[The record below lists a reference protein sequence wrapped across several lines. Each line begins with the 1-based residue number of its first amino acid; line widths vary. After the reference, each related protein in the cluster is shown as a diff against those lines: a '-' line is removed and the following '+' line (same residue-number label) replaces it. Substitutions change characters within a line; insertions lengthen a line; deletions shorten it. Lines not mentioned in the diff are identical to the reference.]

1 MRLLKPVWLCFYRYV
16 LFSREVVKRSSRVA
30 IFLSVLVPVG
40 SVGADIQEE
49 VDVLTGKS
57 LVSQCG
63 YKYSG
68 KDQTSTFTVVL
79 KDAGGNEKKSV
90 YLRLWKDY
98 GGDEDQVLEKM
109 MLFSKFP
116 PDSKGGAFMRTTY
129 VPESE
134 KVAEQW
140 IYLPVLR
147 KIRRVTIRDPGDRF
161 LNSDLTYQDVSYRG
175 IDEDEHFYIGKEKVG
190 DVSLH
195 KVESTPR
202 VVKGEIY
209 SKRLFWIEKGVG
221 IGGWDDCLVKKIA
234 YYDIKG
240 VLLKEQ
246 LLNWQKVGGAWM
258 WDRVVVT
265 DVQEQHESVF
275 EMSDVKVDTGLSTRQ
290 FSKRAMKSGFDLKS
304 R

>member
-1 MRLLKPVWLCFYRYV
+1 MKFLMPVSLCFHAYFLLGRKAI
-16 LFSREVVKRSSRVA
+16 KRSSWLV
-30 IFLSVLVPVG
+30 LSLLIAAPIG
-40 SVGADIQEE
+40 SVAAETLAGAG
-49 VDVLTGKS
+49 VLTGQS
-57 LVSQCG
+57 LMAQCG
-63 YKYSG
+63 YKYPG

-79 KDAGGNEKKSV
+79 KDSAGNEKKSV

-98 GGDEDQVLEKM
+98 GGEGQVLEKM
-109 MLFSKFP
+109 MLFSTFP

-129 VPESE
+129 MPESE

-161 LNSDLTYQDVSYRG
+161 LNSDLTYQDVSYRD
-175 IDEDEHFYIGKEKVG
+175 IDEDEHFYIGKEVVG
-190 DVSLH
+190 GVSLY

-202 VVKGEIY
+202 VTKGEIY
-209 SKRLFWIEKGVG
+209 SKRLFWIQKGDVG
-221 IGGWDDCLVKKIA
+221 WADCLVKKIA

-246 LLNWQKVGGAWM
+246 VLDWQKVDGAWM
-258 WDRVVVT
+258 WQRVVVT

-275 EMSDVKVDTGLSTRQ
+275 EMSDVKVDMGLSKRQ
-290 FSKRAMKSGFDLKS
+290 FSKRAMKSGFDLKL